1 MSTALVLG
9 ILIGAILGLTGA
21 GGGML
26 AVPALV
32 AGLDLSMQQA
42 APISLIAVS
51 FSAAIGAWHGFQHRL
66 LRLRGAL
73 LMAAAGA
80 PFTWVGVMLAQHI
93 SQSLLQTL
101 FALAMLAAAIRM
113 LQTSTTGNTQENDAS
128 RIAKVCETT
137 GRFNWNWPTAL
148 LLAGIGSICGLLT
161 GLLGVG
167 GGFIMV
173 PLLRRFSNVSMHG
186 VVATS
191 LAVIAM
197 IGGVGV
203 VTSLAHG
210 TQIPLM
216 ITLWFAGSCVV
227 GMLAGRKLSQQLSAS
242 MVQRGFAVLLL
253 LIALAM
259 LWRAWQA

>member
-1 MSTALVLG
+1 MSAALVLG

-51 FSAAIGAWHGFQHRL
+51 ASAAIGAWHGFRHRL

-80 PFTWVGVMLAQHI
+80 PFTWAGVSLAQHI

-113 LQTSTTGNTQENDAS
+113 LQASAPGAQETDVA

-137 GRFNWNWPTAL
+137 GRFTWNWPTAL
-148 LLAGIGSICGLLT
+148 LLAGIGSICGLMT

-197 IGGVGV
+197 VGGVGIA
-203 VTSLAHG
+203 TSLAHG
-210 TQIPLM
+210 TQIPLT
-216 ITLWFAGSCVV
+216 ITLWFAGSCMV
-227 GMLAGRKLSQQLSAS
+227 GMLAGRKLSQHLSAS
-242 MVQRGFAVLLL
+242 MVQRGFAMLLFI
-253 LIALAM
+253 IALVM
-259 LWRAWQA
+259 LWRAWNV